1 MDVNGT
7 RFHLIYGASDW
18 QRCRDESAPG
28 DGYELD
34 ARGLVRL
41 RALTPLFPRG
51 RRSSPPAAD
60 DRRGA
65 AADRFGNWYWIGT
78 NRDRLYWS
86 PAGSRRARVYWPQ
99 AGQERR
105 PPNGAFAPQR
115 PPPPL
120 LRLSG
125 LTVTSLHYLVV
136 GSADPAGLYIFDLH
150 RGGEPVW
157 LGWPEGV
164 RFAPFD
170 MVAGPHGELWVLDR
184 DNRQLWG
191 LDRAFRLLPLHT
203 AGPTPPPAA
212 EAGRFCPVSEPCP
225 PPPAPAAPPQGLAL
239 TAVEPTAV
247 ELLDGRQLLV
257 MGAPAGPND
266 GSQLYHYRLVG
277 DRLELASPPIPLPD
291 LSSVA
296 APDAAAVAA
305 PARAVVGHDM
315 AYLPAAGLLYVV
327 ERDGNQVIAYAP
339 ALPPPG
345 QAGALQLTPQAI
357 YLPLHYAGG
366 RGLAAAVIEDSAP
379 AVFYDVTGVAAAAAT
394 RDDATRW
401 VALQS
406 IDRARH
412 TRAATLDTPVFD
424 SRRRGCTWH
433 RLFLDACIPPETD
446 VELWTRAGDDLDLLA
461 HQPFRPEPPL
471 YRRGAGAEIPYYT
484 PYPAPTNGRPAAG
497 DSPAAHT
504 GTWEVLL
511 QAAQGRFAQ
520 ARLVL
525 RGNGRASPELKA
537 VRLYYPRFSYPQKYL
552 PAVYQDEPASAGFL
566 ERMLANVEGFYSEL
580 EGKIA
585 GAHTLFD
592 ARSAPT
598 EALAWLADWM
608 GLVVDPL
615 WGRVAETAV
624 GGDDRRR
631 LLIRFAMRLYARRG
645 TPDGLRFALLLLLDP
660 CLEDTLRRLLAAAV
674 RPDGGLG
681 QELAALGLPY
691 PSPGMTALE
700 LEEIFYH
707 YVLAARRPPRVRIV
721 ERWQAREGRA
731 AAAGLAIGPAAPPPL
746 DRAAEVRAAAH
757 YFSVLVPEGIPAD
770 RAAMLERII
779 RLEKP
784 AHTRFDVLRFWDY
797 FRVGEA
803 RLGIDT
809 ELGEEGRFL
818 PIILGRDYLSEGYLE
833 AAHPMNVSE
842 RPVIDRDRL

>member
-7 RFHLIYGASDW
+7 RFHLIYGSPDW

-28 DGYELD
+28 DGYEVDGL
-34 ARGLVRL
+34 GLVRL
-41 RALTPLFPRG
+41 RSLTPLFARG
-51 RRSSPPAAD
+51 RRSSPLTAEA
-60 DRRGA
+60 RRGA
-65 AADRFGNWYWIGT
+65 AADRFGNWYWIGA

-86 PAGSRRARVYWPQ
+86 PSGSRRARVYWPQ
-99 AGQERR
+99 PRPKPRR
-105 PPNGAFAPQR
+105 PAGAFAPR
-115 PPPPL
+115 PRPLPP

-125 LTVTSLHYLVV
+125 LTVTTHHYLVV
-136 GSADPAGLYIFDLH
+136 GSDNPAGLYIFDLH
-150 RGGEPVW
+150 RGGEPLW

-164 RFAPFD
+164 DFAPFD
-170 MVAGPHGELWVLDR
+170 MVAGPQGELWVLDR
-184 DNRQLWG
+184 DHRQLWG
-191 LDRAFRLLPLHT
+191 LDRTFRLRPLHT
-203 AGPTPPPAA
+203 VGPTPAPAA
-212 EAGRFCPVSEPCP
+212 EAGRFCPADEPCP
-225 PPPAPAAPPQGLAL
+225 PPVAPVGPIQGFDL
-239 TAVEPTAV
+239 TAVEPIAI
-247 ELLDGRQLLV
+247 ELLDARQLLV
-257 MGAPAGPND
+257 MGAPAGPHA

-277 DRLELASPPIPLPD
+277 DGLELAAPPLPLPD
-291 LSSVA
+291 LSSV
-296 APDAAAVAA
+296 VAA
-305 PARAVVGHDM
+305 DAPTRAVVGHDM
-315 AYLPAAGLLYVV
+315 AYLAAADRRRLYVV
-327 ERDGNQVIAYAP
+327 ERDGNQVIAYEL

-345 QAGALQLTPQAI
+345 EAGALQLTPQAL

-379 AVFYDVTGVAAAAAT
+379 AVFYDVTGVAATAT
-394 RDDATRW
+394 SRDDATRW

-412 TRAATLDTPVFD
+412 TRTATLDTPVFD

-446 VELWTRAGDDLDLLA
+446 VEVWTRAGDDRDLLEL
-461 HQPFRPEPPL
+461 QPFQPEPSL
-471 YRRGAGAEIPYYT
+471 YRRGAGAEIPYYN
-484 PYPAPTNGRPAAG
+484 PYPASPGRSGRP
-497 DSPAAHT
+497 PANDPSANHS

-537 VRLYYPRFSYPQKYL
+537 LRLYYPRLSYPLKYL
-552 PAVYQDEPASAGFL
+552 PAVYQDEPVSANFL
-566 ERMLANVEGFYSEL
+566 ERMLANMEGFYSEL

-585 GAHTLFD
+585 GAQALFD

-615 WGRVAETAV
+615 WSSVAETSV

-660 CLEDTLRRLLAAAV
+660 CLEDTLRRLLAAAIQ
-674 RPDGGLG
+674 PDAGLA
-681 QELAALGLPY
+681 QELAGLGLPY
-691 PSPGMTALE
+691 PSLSMTALE

-707 YVLAARRPPRVRIV
+707 YVLAGRRPPRVRIV
-721 ERWQAREGRA
+721 ERWQTREGRA
-731 AAAGLAIGPAAPPPL
+731 AAAGLATGTDDAPPL
-746 DRAAEVRAAAH
+746 DRAAAVRASAH

-803 RLGIDT
+803 RLGLDT

-818 PIILGRDYLSEGYLE
+818 PIILGRDYLSEGYVE